1 MSVIRSLGTLG
12 LVALAVTACQVQ
24 PYQSTSPLPNTTGTV
39 QEQLRQIQLQN
50 ALSGANPGV
59 QNPAVVGVNPGTTG
73 IVRAPAGGEGN
84 VTAGAPTAVNPGT
97 SGIRR
102 QPGVGAP
109 TR

>member
-12 LVALAVTACQVQ
+12 LVALAAAACQ
-24 PYQSTSPLPNTTGTV
+24 PYQSNSPLPYTTGTV

-50 ALSGANPGV
+50 ARSGANPGV
-59 QNPAVVGVNPGTTG
+59 QNPPVVDVNPGTTG

-84 VTAGAPTAVNPGT
+84 FTAGAPMSVNPGT
-97 SGIRR
+97 TGIVR

-109 TR
+109 MR